1 MIANSPEQCSETV
14 QCMNRN
20 ACYRSSQNPWRRG
33 SDKSG
38 IQCLGRKAG
47 YAWMDLGPGLDPRVE
62 EPGTA
67 CRPALLPPVAAARR
81 PAAGGKGPG
90 NLRASRAETAAALF
104 LSPVAFFFF
113 FFLPGPRH
121 PRPTP
126 YSHLSGAAFVRGS
139 ESVNPRA
146 FCTPPPPPPPPPR
159 SRPRFLKK
167 KGVKF
172 GPDRE

>member
-20 ACYRSSQNPWRRG
+20 ACYRSSQNPRRRG

-47 YAWMDLGPGLDPRVE
+47 YAWMDLGPGSDPRVE

-113 FFLPGPRH
+113 FSPWAQTSPPHPLLPPLRCCF
-121 PRPTP
+121 RPW
-126 YSHLSGAAFVRGS
+126 LRK
-139 ESVNPRA
+139 
-146 FCTPPPPPPPPPR
+146 C
-159 SRPRFLKK
+159 
-167 KGVKF
+167 
-172 GPDRE
+172 

>member
-104 LSPVAFFFF
+104 LSPDTIYNVMSARAAEKHQSARPAAATASQRLRF
-113 FFLPGPRH
+113 PGDHNEQAAVLCARVLG
-121 PRPTP
+121 
-126 YSHLSGAAFVRGS
+126 HLH
-139 ESVNPRA
+139 
-146 FCTPPPPPPPPPR
+146 
-159 SRPRFLKK
+159 
-167 KGVKF
+167 
-172 GPDRE
+172 